1 MTNESVNNETIE
13 ELRISTID
21 PNASAKERKEFPG
34 WLYGVLFVVFD
45 IIGVAAL
52 QIGVSQATTRVKLSN
67 NMWLTGWGFV
77 TKMFTSLNFVA
88 VLNLILWGM
97 LYVILLMLINR
108 FWIATPIF
116 LAVTFIS
123 AVIEHFKVSI
133 RYEAIL
139 PSDLNFLK
147 ADAGNLMSFMPAAMD
162 DFACGWNFCLFCLIV
177 RVFES
182 PRWTSWQAV
191 SWGRQAVAFVECDCA
206 TAADHRAG
214 NVLHTVF
221 HAGKHRWIL
230 GEKLCF
236 RNGRY
241 AFHVGFRIRC
251 SA

>member
-21 PNASAKERKEFPG
+21 PNAPAKERKEFPG

-52 QIGVSQATTRVKLSN
+52 QIGVSQVTTRVKLSN

-77 TKMFTSLNFVA
+77 TKMFSQPQLRGCAQPDSVGHALCDTCSCSSTVSGLP
-88 VLNLILWGM
+88 LPL
-97 LYVILLMLINR
+97 
-108 FWIATPIF
+108 F

-147 ADAGNLMSFMPAAMD
+147 ADAGNLMSFMPAGAQWTILLAVGI
-162 DFACGWNFCLFCLIV
+162 FA
-177 RVFES
+177 
-182 PRWTSWQAV
+182 
-191 SWGRQAVAFVECDCA
+191 
-206 TAADHRAG
+206 
-214 NVLHTVF
+214 VLSHCS
-221 HAGKHRWIL
+221 
-230 GEKLCF
+230 CF
-236 RNGRY
+236 
-241 AFHVGFRIRC
+241 
-251 SA
+251 

>member
-21 PNASAKERKEFPG
+21 PNAPAKERKEFPG

-147 ADAGNLMSFMPAAMD
+147 ADAGNLMSFMPAGAQWTILLAVGI
-162 DFACGWNFCLFCLIV
+162 FACFVSLFVFLNHRDGRHGKLFRGDDKQSRSLNAIV
-177 RVFES
+177 RLLLIIVPGTFF
-182 PRWTSWQAV
+182 T
-191 SWGRQAVAFVECDCA
+191 
-206 TAADHRAG
+206 
-214 NVLHTVF
+214 L
-221 HAGKHRWIL
+221 
-230 GEKLCF
+230 
-236 RNGRY
+236 
-241 AFHVGFRIRC
+241 
-251 SA
+251 